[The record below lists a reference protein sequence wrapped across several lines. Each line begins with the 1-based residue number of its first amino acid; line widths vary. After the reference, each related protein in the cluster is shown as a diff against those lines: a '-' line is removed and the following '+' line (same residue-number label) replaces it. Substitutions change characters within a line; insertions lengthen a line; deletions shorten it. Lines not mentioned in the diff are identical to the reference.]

1 VQSKPTL
8 LLAPGGPDEARS
20 GASHILRRDAVLHG
34 ANRTR
39 SGRLCKRGPDT
50 FELLR

>member
-1 VQSKPTL
+1 
-8 LLAPGGPDEARS
+8 
-20 GASHILRRDAVLHG
+20 VLHG
-34 ANRTR
+34 VNRTR